1 VSNKDLK
8 GGGPKQK
15 GSRTLLKLS
24 TGTDPSTKLMVG
36 KPYAIAWG

>member
-8 GGGPKQK
+8 GGELEQK
-15 GSRTLLKLS
+15 GSRTMLKLS
-24 TGTDPSTKLMVG
+24 TDTDPTTKLMVG